1 MSNTTCQYEA
11 WREAEDD
18 YLFEQWYHPQDRP
31 KTVNELAK
39 ILDRSPGA
47 IESRLAKFEFAR
59 KWQSRFTDSQTLVT
73 PTRRRKMNNQQ
84 LMTIVIVVGLIA
96 LACIGIFA

>member
-1 MSNTTCQYEA
+1 MSNSSPPRL
-11 WREAEDD
+11 WDDEDD
-18 YLFEQWYHPQDRP
+18 DFLFEQWYRPQGRP
-31 KTVNELAK
+31 ETIDELAK
-39 ILDRSPGA
+39 TLDRSPGA

-59 KWQSRFTDSQTLVT
+59 KWQSRFTDSHIPTTT
-73 PTRRRKMNNQQ
+73 PRRRKMNNQQ